1 MPRRSSTPA
10 PARRSAGSPV
20 KAGCRFPTNVAR
32 NRLQGGA
39 VVELLFAFVY
49 LLFPTRNY
57 YWDGVSFAIDIERAQ
72 SWRELFNVH
81 HLLYNFIGYGEYQLL
96 GSRVRALYLMQWT
109 NCIAGALLIWLAD
122 RLFRSLGV
130 PPWNSAAGAAILG
143 ASATFWKFTTD
154 ADSYILANVF
164 LAAAYLALRRSAAR
178 GGLLHVCATMM
189 HQLSA
194 LFYPVGLALL
204 WRRSRE
210 RFWRDAAIYTL
221 VSAGGTL
228 AVYAAAFRLA
238 VHRAPTFAGWLT
250 FHAKMPFSFD
260 AARNTGWL
268 LLGTGKLFAG
278 GKLSPTAYLAG
289 PVAVALLVFA
299 VAGLAHNR
307 RRLLPV
313 LSDWPLLVWVGAY
326 LCFLLVWEPYNT
338 STGCSIWRR
347 CWRAWRWRRGRPARV
362 RSLFLRRRSRAG
374 TSGNSF
380 TQKRRPRA
388 TRHWLSLSNSGRSGP
403 RAPAS
408 SLASSCPICGLS
420 AISTRRSPGYL
431 WSSRMPPACRITP
444 RSLRATAANSTWTG
458 RTCKRPASPPR
469 DSTSSS

>member
-1 MPRRSSTPA
+1 
-10 PARRSAGSPV
+10 
-20 KAGCRFPTNVAR
+20 VAT
-32 NRLQGGA
+32 NRLQPGA
-39 VVELLFAFVY
+39 VLALLFAFVY

-57 YWDGVSFAIDIERAQ
+57 YWDGVSFAIDIEHAQ

-164 LAAAYLALRRSAAR
+164 LAAAYLALRRSAVR

-260 AARNTGWL
+260 AARNAGWL

-278 GKLSPTAYLAG
+278 GKLSPTAYLVG

-299 VAGLAHNR
+299 VAGLANNR

-338 STGCSIWRR
+338 FYRLFYLAPLLACLALAARATGARPLAFLAAALA
-347 CWRAWRWRRGRPARV
+347 CWNFWQFIYPKTQAASNAPLAFALKQRTRWPEGTGVIFGEFVPDLWTISYFNPQVSWIPVEQPDAARV
-362 RSLFLRRRSRAG
+362 SDYAAQFARDRRQLYVDWTYLQKTGQSASR
-374 TSGNSF
+374 F
-380 TQKRRPRA
+380 HFQ
-388 TRHWLSLSNSGRSGP
+388 LIE
-403 RAPAS
+403 PAS
-408 SLASSCPICGLS
+408 ALNGAGAAQGVLDR
-420 AISTRRSPGYL
+420 STERH
-431 WSSRMPPACRITP
+431 
-444 RSLRATAANSTWTG
+444 
-458 RTCKRPASPPR
+458 K
-469 DSTSSS
+469 